1 MEVIVK
7 PDYLQMSI
15 AAARIIADAIQSKP
29 NLTLCLSAGNTPT
42 GTYRELVRLH
52 ESASVELSAVAFF
65 FLDEYDG
72 LIANHPESFRS
83 YLDRELFKPA
93 HVPAGHIHAPDLNY
107 EETIRNAGGI
117 DLLICGIGA
126 NGHIAF
132 NEPGS
137 PVDSRTRIVNLSEST
152 MRSIQSKFKPEELPR
167 RAITM
172 GLATIM
178 ESRKILLLA
187 NGKEKAAILSRAI
200 RGLVTTDVP
209 SSMLQLH
216 PSVTV
221 LTDQMALEGPRELG
235 L

>member
-7 PDYLQMSI
+7 PDYLEMSVAAARMI
-15 AAARIIADAIQSKP
+15 AAAIQANP

-42 GTYRELVRLH
+42 GTYRELLRIYQSRALK
-52 ESASVELSAVAFF
+52 LSGISFF

-72 LIANHPESFRS
+72 LAEGHPESFRS

-93 HVPAGHIHAPDLNY
+93 HIPVANIHAPDLNY

-137 PVDSRTRIVNLSEST
+137 PMNSRTRIVSLADST
-152 MRSIQSKFKPEELPR
+152 LRSIQSKFKPEDLPH
-167 RAITM
+167 RAITV
-172 GLATIM
+172 GLATIL
-178 ESRKILLLA
+178 ESREILLLA
-187 NGKEKAAILSRAI
+187 NGKEKAEILARAI
-200 RGLVTTDVP
+200 RGPATTDVP
-209 SSMLQLH
+209 ASLLQSH
-216 PSVTV
+216 PNVTV
-221 LTDQMALEGPRELG
+221 ITDQASGVL
-235 L
+235 